1 MKMENEKIYG
11 QTTICARATAPGQG
25 AVAIVRV
32 SGPEAVEVLDKVF
45 RPFKDKGP
53 RAAEFRPKEMHYGR
67 IIFPESPGHSTDN
80 AETVIDEVMA
90 VVFRAPHSYTG
101 EDSAEIYCHGS
112 QYIVSEILRALLT
125 AGAVMATAG
134 EFTKRAFLNGR
145 MDLAQAEAVADLIAS
160 ENRAAHDIAL
170 KQMRGGYS
178 SELQEMRSQMVD
190 IVSLMELE
198 LDFSE
203 EDVEFA
209 DRSQVLALLDR
220 VSEHISRLVDS
231 FALGNAIKNG
241 IPTAI
246 VGAVNTGKSTLL
258 NALLGEERAIVS
270 DIAGTTRDTIE
281 DTVNIAGTTF
291 RFIDTAGIRDT
302 AETIEAIGI
311 NRTYST
317 IERASVILLMLDA
330 TRPGTFGDSLAAVA
344 SRIAPGQRLFVLL
357 NKADLLCGDG
367 IAPTP
372 SPSNI
377 ELYDPAVEHPDR
389 TDQPITA
396 PVQDYASLAAL
407 PAVRS
412 MLTLIEDI
420 VRQAG
425 LTPGRIIPLSARCR
439 LGLLE
444 VTSALTATAADFSAP
459 ASATLVTNLRHYQAL
474 RDALTALTRSREAL
488 TAGVSTEF
496 VTQDIREALYHIGTI
511 CGQVTSDEILGS
523 IFSRFCIG
531 K

>member
-1 MKMENEKIYG
+1 MDSGTIYE

-25 AVAIVRV
+25 AIAVVRI
-32 SGPEAVEVLDKVF
+32 SGPEAVTVLERVY
-45 RPFKDKGP
+45 RPMKEEGGV
-53 RAAEFRPKEMHYGR
+53 RAAEFRAREMHYGR
-67 IIFPESPGHSTDN
+67 IVFPEGN
-80 AETVIDEVMA
+80 AAETVIDEVMA

-112 QYIVSEILRALLT
+112 QYIVSEILRALIA
-125 AGAVMATAG
+125 AGAEMAAAG

-220 VSEHISRLVDS
+220 VSEHILRLVDS

-330 TRPGTFGDSLAAVA
+330 TRPGTFGESFGAIA
-344 SRIAPGQRLFVLL
+344 SRLNHVPSTHSGISERTLLILL
-357 NKADLLCGDG
+357 NKADLLSEPV
-367 IAPTP
+367 I
-372 SPSNI
+372 
-377 ELYDPAVEHPDR
+377 PAMLISAE
-389 TDQPITA
+389 
-396 PVQDYASLAAL
+396 SLA
-407 PAVRS
+407 R
-412 MLTLIEDI
+412 
-420 VRQAG
+420 RKG
-425 LTPGRIIPLSARCR
+425 LSPTRTIAISARNR
-439 LGLLE
+439 LGLPE
-444 VTSALTATAADFSAP
+444 ITAALAATAAAHTTDT
-459 ASATLVTNLRHYQAL
+459 SATLVTNLRHYQAL
-474 RDALTALTRSREAL
+474 QKALEALTRAREAL
-488 TAGVSTEF
+488 LAGVSTEF
-496 VTQDIREALYHIGTI
+496 VTQDIREALHHIGEI
-511 CGQVTSDEILGS
+511 CGEVTSEEVLGTV
-523 IFSRFCIG
+523 FSRFCIG

>member
-1 MKMENEKIYG
+1 MDSGKIYE

-25 AVAIVRV
+25 AIAVVRI
-32 SGPEAVEVLDKVF
+32 SGPEAVTVLDRVY
-45 RPFKDKGP
+45 RPMKEEGSA
-53 RAAEFRPKEMHYGR
+53 RAAEFRAREMHYGR
-67 IIFPESPGHSTDN
+67 IVFPEGN
-80 AETVIDEVMA
+80 AAETVIDEVMA

-112 QYIVSEILRALLT
+112 QYIVSEILRALIA
-125 AGAVMATAG
+125 AGAEMASAG

-170 KQMRGGYS
+170 QQLRGGYS
-178 SELQEMRSQMVD
+178 SELQEMRSEMLD

-209 DRSQVLALLDR
+209 DRTRVLDLIDR
-220 VSEHISRLVDS
+220 VSAHISRLADS
-231 FALGNAIKNG
+231 FALGNAIKN
-241 IPTAI
+241 AI

-258 NALLGEERAIVS
+258 NALLGEDRAIVS

-281 DTVNIAGTTF
+281 DTVNIAGVTF
-291 RFIDTAGIRDT
+291 RFIDTAGIR
-302 AETIEAIGI
+302 ETSDSIETIGI
-311 NRTYST
+311 NRTYTTLSK
-317 IERASVILLMLDA
+317 AALILLMLDA

-367 IAPTP
+367 IATTPT
-372 SPSNI
+372 PSNI

-389 TDQPITA
+389 TDQPVTA

-420 VRQAG
+420 ARQAG
-425 LTPGRIIPLSARCR
+425 LTPGQIIPLSARCR
-439 LGLLE
+439 LGLPE

-474 RDALTALTRSREAL
+474 REALTALTRSREAL

>member
-45 RPFKDKGP
+45 RPFNDQGP
-53 RAAEFRPKEMHYGR
+53 RAAEFRPREMHYGR

-90 VVFRAPHSYTG
+90 VTFRAPHSYTG

-112 QYIVSEILRALLT
+112 QYIVSEILRALLA
-125 AGAVMATAG
+125 AGAVMAAAG

-178 SELQEMRSQMVD
+178 SELQVMRSQMVD

-330 TRPGTFGDSLAAVA
+330 TRPGTFGESFGAIA
-344 SRIAPGQRLFVLL
+344 SRLGVAEHKESRNCVAPTHSGVSERTLLILL
-357 NKADLLCGDG
+357 NKADLLSEPE
-367 IAPTP
+367 I
-372 SPSNI
+372 
-377 ELYDPAVEHPDR
+377 PA
-389 TDQPITA
+389 
-396 PVQDYASLAAL
+396 
-407 PAVRS
+407 
-412 MLTLIEDI
+412 MLTSAENLA
-420 VRQAG
+420 RRKG
-425 LTPGRIIPLSARCR
+425 LSPTRTLAISARNR
-439 LGLLE
+439 LGLPKI
-444 VTSALTATAADFSAP
+444 TAALAATAAAHTTDTST
-459 ASATLVTNLRHYQAL
+459 TLVTNLRHYQAL
-474 RDALTALTRSREAL
+474 QKALEALTRAREAL
-488 TAGVSTEF
+488 LAGVSTEF
-496 VTQDIREALYHIGTI
+496 VTQDIREALHHIGEI
-511 CGQVTSDEILGS
+511 CGEVTSEEVLGTV
-523 IFSRFCIG
+523 FSRFCIG

>member
-1 MKMENEKIYG
+1 MDSGKIYE
-11 QTTICARATAPGQG
+11 QTTICARATSPGQG
-25 AVAIVRV
+25 AIAVVRI
-32 SGPEAVEVLDKVF
+32 SGPEAVTVLERVY
-45 RPFKDKGP
+45 RPRKEEGGV
-53 RAAEFRPKEMHYGR
+53 RAAEFRAREIHYGR
-67 IIFPESPGHSTDN
+67 IVFPEGN
-80 AETVIDEVMA
+80 AAETVIDEVMA

-112 QYIVSEILRALLT
+112 QYIVSEILRALIA
-125 AGAVMATAG
+125 AGAEMAAAG

-330 TRPGTFGDSLAAVA
+330 TRPGTFEDSFGAIA
-344 SRIAPGQRLFVLL
+344 SRLNHVPSTHSGISERALLILL
-357 NKADLLCGDG
+357 NKADLLSEPE
-367 IAPTP
+367 I
-372 SPSNI
+372 
-377 ELYDPAVEHPDR
+377 PAMLTSAE
-389 TDQPITA
+389 
-396 PVQDYASLAAL
+396 SLARRKGL
-407 PAVRS
+407 SPTR
-412 MLTLIEDI
+412 TLAI
-420 VRQAG
+420 
-425 LTPGRIIPLSARCR
+425 SARNR
-439 LGLLE
+439 LGLPE
-444 VTSALTATAADFSAP
+444 ITAALAATAAAHTTDT
-459 ASATLVTNLRHYQAL
+459 SATLVTNLRHYQAL
-474 RDALTALTRSREAL
+474 QKALEALTRAREAL
-488 TAGVSTEF
+488 LAGVSTEF
-496 VTQDIREALYHIGTI
+496 VTQDIREALHHIGEI
-511 CGQVTSDEILGS
+511 CGEVTSEEVLGTV
-523 IFSRFCIG
+523 FSRFCIG

>member
-45 RPFKDKGP
+45 RPFNDQRP
-53 RAAEFRPKEMHYGR
+53 RAAEFRPREMHYGR

-90 VVFRAPHSYTG
+90 VIFRAPHSYTG

-112 QYIVSEILRALLT
+112 QYIVSEILRALLA
-125 AGAVMATAG
+125 AGAVMAAAG

-209 DRSQVLALLDR
+209 DRNQVLALLDR

-330 TRPGTFGDSLAAVA
+330 TRPGTFEESFGAIA
-344 SRIAPGQRLFVLL
+344 SRLNHVPSTHSGINERTLLILL
-357 NKADLLCGDG
+357 NKADLLSEPE
-367 IAPTP
+367 I
-372 SPSNI
+372 
-377 ELYDPAVEHPDR
+377 PA
-389 TDQPITA
+389 
-396 PVQDYASLAAL
+396 
-407 PAVRS
+407 
-412 MLTLIEDI
+412 MLTSADDLA
-420 VRQAG
+420 RRKG
-425 LTPGRIIPLSARCR
+425 LSPTRTIAISARHR
-439 LGLLE
+439 LGLPE
-444 VTSALTATAADFSAP
+444 ITAALAATAAAHTTDT
-459 ASATLVTNLRHYQAL
+459 SATLVTNLRHYQAL
-474 RDALTALTRSREAL
+474 QKALEALTRAREAL
-488 TAGVSTEF
+488 LAGVSTEF
-496 VTQDIREALYHIGTI
+496 VTQDIREALHHIGEI
-511 CGQVTSDEILGS
+511 CGEVTSEEVLGTV
-523 IFSRFCIG
+523 FSRFCIG

>member
-1 MKMENEKIYG
+1 MDSGTIYE
-11 QTTICARATAPGQG
+11 QTTICARATAPGHG
-25 AVAIVRV
+25 AIAVVRI
-32 SGPEAVEVLDKVF
+32 SGPEAVDVLERVY
-45 RPFKDKGP
+45 RPMKEEGGV
-53 RAAEFRPKEMHYGR
+53 RAAEFRAREMHYGR
-67 IIFPESPGHSTDN
+67 IVFPDGDT

-112 QYIVSEILRALLT
+112 QYIVSEILRALLA
-125 AGAVMATAG
+125 AGAVMAAAG

-330 TRPGTFGDSLAAVA
+330 TRPGTFWESFEAIA
-344 SRIAPGQRLFVLL
+344 SRLNHVPSTHSGISERTLLILL
-357 NKADLLCGDG
+357 NKADLLSEPE
-367 IAPTP
+367 I
-372 SPSNI
+372 
-377 ELYDPAVEHPDR
+377 PAMLTSAE
-389 TDQPITA
+389 
-396 PVQDYASLAAL
+396 SLARRKGL
-407 PAVRS
+407 FPTR
-412 MLTLIEDI
+412 TLAI
-420 VRQAG
+420 
-425 LTPGRIIPLSARCR
+425 SARNR
-439 LGLLE
+439 LGLPE
-444 VTSALTATAADFSAP
+444 ITAALAATAAAHTTDT
-459 ASATLVTNLRHYQAL
+459 SATLVTNLRHYQAL
-474 RDALTALTRSREAL
+474 QKALEALTRAREAL
-488 TAGVSTEF
+488 LAGVSTEF
-496 VTQDIREALYHIGTI
+496 VTQDIREALHHIGEI
-511 CGQVTSDEILGS
+511 CGEVTSEEVLGTV
-523 IFSRFCIG
+523 FSRFCIG

>member
-53 RAAEFRPKEMHYGR
+53 RAAEFRPREMHYGR

-90 VVFRAPHSYTG
+90 VIFRAPHSYTG

-112 QYIVSEILRALLT
+112 QYIVSEILRALLA
-125 AGAVMATAG
+125 AGAVMAAAG

-241 IPTAI
+241 IP
-246 VGAVNTGKSTLL
+246 
-258 NALLGEERAIVS
+258 RAIVS

-330 TRPGTFGDSLAAVA
+330 TRPGTFEESFGAIA
-344 SRIAPGQRLFVLL
+344 SRLNHIPSTHSGISERTLLILL
-357 NKADLLCGDG
+357 NKADLLSEPE
-367 IAPTP
+367 I
-372 SPSNI
+372 
-377 ELYDPAVEHPDR
+377 PA
-389 TDQPITA
+389 
-396 PVQDYASLAAL
+396 
-407 PAVRS
+407 
-412 MLTLIEDI
+412 MLTSAEDLA
-420 VRQAG
+420 RRKG
-425 LTPGRIIPLSARCR
+425 LSPTRTLAISARNR
-439 LGLLE
+439 LGLPE
-444 VTSALTATAADFSAP
+444 ITAALAATAAAHTTDT
-459 ASATLVTNLRHYQAL
+459 SATLVTNLRHYQAL
-474 RDALTALTRSREAL
+474 QKALEALTRAREAL
-488 TAGVSTEF
+488 LAGVSTEF
-496 VTQDIREALYHIGTI
+496 VTQDIREALHHIGEI
-511 CGQVTSDEILGS
+511 CGEVTSEEVLGTV
-523 IFSRFCIG
+523 FSRFCIG

>member
-11 QTTICARATAPGQG
+11 QTTICARATSPGQG
-25 AVAIVRV
+25 AVAIVRI
-32 SGPEAVEVLDKVF
+32 SGPEAVDVLDKVF

-53 RAAEFRPKEMHYGR
+53 RAAEFRPREMHYGR

-80 AETVIDEVMA
+80 AETLIDEVMA
-90 VVFRAPHSYTG
+90 VIFRAPHSYTG

-112 QYIVSEILRALLT
+112 QYIVSEILRALLA
-125 AGAVMATAG
+125 AGAVMAAAG

-330 TRPGTFGDSLAAVA
+330 TRPGTFEESFEAIA
-344 SRIAPGQRLFVLL
+344 SRLNHVPSTHSGINERTLLMLL
-357 NKADLLCGDG
+357 NKADLLSEPE
-367 IAPTP
+367 I
-372 SPSNI
+372 
-377 ELYDPAVEHPDR
+377 
-389 TDQPITA
+389 
-396 PVQDYASLAAL
+396 PV
-407 PAVRS
+407 
-412 MLTLIEDI
+412 MLTSAEDLA
-420 VRQAG
+420 RRKG
-425 LTPGRIIPLSARCR
+425 LSPTRTLAISARHR
-439 LGLLE
+439 LGLPE
-444 VTSALTATAADFSAP
+444 IIAALAATAAAHTTDT
-459 ASATLVTNLRHYQAL
+459 SATLVTNLRHYQAL
-474 RDALTALTRSREAL
+474 QKALEALTRAREAL
-488 TAGVSTEF
+488 LAGVSTEF
-496 VTQDIREALYHIGTI
+496 VTQDIREALHHIGEI
-511 CGQVTSDEILGS
+511 CGEVTSEEVLGTV
-523 IFSRFCIG
+523 FSRFCIG

>member
-1 MKMENEKIYG
+1 MDSGTIYE

-25 AVAIVRV
+25 AIAVVRI
-32 SGPEAVEVLDKVF
+32 SGPEAVTVLERVY
-45 RPFKDKGP
+45 RPMKEEGGV
-53 RAAEFRPKEMHYGR
+53 RAAEFRAREMHYGR
-67 IIFPESPGHSTDN
+67 IVFPEGN
-80 AETVIDEVMA
+80 AAETVIDEVMA

-112 QYIVSEILRALLT
+112 QYIVSEILRALIA
-125 AGAVMATAG
+125 AGAEMASAG

-160 ENRAAHDIAL
+160 ENKAAHDIAL
-170 KQMRGGYS
+170 QQLRGGYS
-178 SELQEMRSQMVD
+178 SELQEMRSEMLD

-209 DRSQVLALLDR
+209 DRTRVLDLIDR
-220 VSEHISRLVDS
+220 VSAHISRLADS

-241 IPTAI
+241 IPVAI

-258 NALLGEERAIVS
+258 NALLGEDRAIVS

-281 DTVNIAGTTF
+281 DTVNIAGVTF
-291 RFIDTAGIRDT
+291 RFIDTAGIR
-302 AETIEAIGI
+302 ETSDSIETIGI
-311 NRTYST
+311 NRTYTTLSK
-317 IERASVILLMLDA
+317 AALILLMLDA

-367 IAPTP
+367 IAPSH
-372 SPSNI
+372 SPSDL

-389 TDQPITA
+389 TDQPVTA

-420 VRQAG
+420 ARQAG

-439 LGLLE
+439 LGLPE

-474 RDALTALTRSREAL
+474 RNALTALSRSREAL

>member
-32 SGPEAVEVLDKVF
+32 SGQEAVEVLDKVF
-45 RPFKDKGP
+45 RPFNDKGP
-53 RAAEFRPKEMHYGR
+53 RAAEFRPREMHYGR
-67 IIFPESPGHSTDN
+67 IVFPESPGHSTDN

-90 VVFRAPHSYTG
+90 VIFRAPHSYTG

-112 QYIVSEILRALLT
+112 QYIVSEILRALLA
-125 AGAVMATAG
+125 AGAVMAAAG

-270 DIAGTTRDTIE
+270 NIAGTTRDTIE

-330 TRPGTFGDSLAAVA
+330 TRPGTFEESFEAIA
-344 SRIAPGQRLFVLL
+344 SRLNHVPSTHSGINERTLLILL
-357 NKADLLCGDG
+357 NKADLLSEPE
-367 IAPTP
+367 I
-372 SPSNI
+372 
-377 ELYDPAVEHPDR
+377 PAMLTSAE
-389 TDQPITA
+389 
-396 PVQDYASLAAL
+396 SLARRKGL
-407 PAVRS
+407 SPTR
-412 MLTLIEDI
+412 TLAI
-420 VRQAG
+420 
-425 LTPGRIIPLSARCR
+425 SARNR
-439 LGLLE
+439 LGLPE
-444 VTSALTATAADFSAP
+444 ITAALAATAAAHTTDT
-459 ASATLVTNLRHYQAL
+459 SATLVTNLRHYQAL
-474 RDALTALTRSREAL
+474 QKALEALTRAREAL
-488 TAGVSTEF
+488 LAGVSTEF
-496 VTQDIREALYHIGTI
+496 VTQDIREALHHIGEI
-511 CGQVTSDEILGS
+511 CGEVTSEEVLGTV
-523 IFSRFCIG
+523 FSRFCIG

>member
-1 MKMENEKIYG
+1 MIMENEKIYG

-25 AVAIVRV
+25 AVAIVRI

-45 RPFKDKGP
+45 RPFNDQGP
-53 RAAEFRPKEMHYGR
+53 RAAEFRPREMHYGR

-90 VVFRAPHSYTG
+90 VTFRAPHSYTG

-112 QYIVSEILRALLT
+112 QYIVSEILRALLA
-125 AGAVMATAG
+125 AGAVMAAAG

-330 TRPGTFGDSLAAVA
+330 TRPGTFGESFGAIA
-344 SRIAPGQRLFVLL
+344 SRLGDMKHKEIQNCVAPTHSGINERTLLILL
-357 NKADLLCGDG
+357 NKADLLSEPE
-367 IAPTP
+367 I
-372 SPSNI
+372 
-377 ELYDPAVEHPDR
+377 PAMLTSAE
-389 TDQPITA
+389 
-396 PVQDYASLAAL
+396 SLARRKGL
-407 PAVRS
+407 SPTR
-412 MLTLIEDI
+412 TLAI
-420 VRQAG
+420 
-425 LTPGRIIPLSARCR
+425 SARNR
-439 LGLLE
+439 LGLPE
-444 VTSALTATAADFSAP
+444 ITAALAATAAAHTTDTST
-459 ASATLVTNLRHYQAL
+459 TLVTNLRHYQAL
-474 RDALTALTRSREAL
+474 QKALEALTRAREAL
-488 TAGVSTEF
+488 LAGVSTEF
-496 VTQDIREALYHIGTI
+496 VTQDIREALHHIGEI
-511 CGQVTSDEILGS
+511 CGEVTSEEVLGTV
-523 IFSRFCIG
+523 FSRFCIG

>member
-1 MKMENEKIYG
+1 M
-11 QTTICARATAPGQG
+11 P
-25 AVAIVRV
+25 
-32 SGPEAVEVLDKVF
+32 
-45 RPFKDKGP
+45 RP
-53 RAAEFRPKEMHYGR
+53 
-67 IIFPESPGHSTDN
+67 SSTSDN

-90 VVFRAPHSYTG
+90 VIFRAPHSYTG

-112 QYIVSEILRALLT
+112 QYIVSEILRALLA

-178 SELQEMRSQMVD
+178 SELQEMRSQM
-190 IVSLMELE
+190 
-198 LDFSE
+198 
-203 EDVEFA
+203 
-209 DRSQVLALLDR
+209 LALLDR

-291 RFIDTAGIRDT
+291 RFIDTAGIRET

-317 IERASVILLMLDA
+317 IERASVIPSASTAPTAPSNVPPSSSSCSTPPDPGHSGNPSRPSPRGWGIWS
-330 TRPGTFGDSLAAVA
+330 TRES
-344 SRIAPGQRLFVLL
+344 
-357 NKADLLCGDG
+357 G
-367 IAPTP
+367 IAWLP
-372 SPSNI
+372 
-377 ELYDPAVEHPDR
+377 
-389 TDQPITA
+389 PIA
-396 PVQDYASLAAL
+396 ESAS
-407 PAVRS
+407 
-412 MLTLIEDI
+412 
-420 VRQAG
+420 
-425 LTPGRIIPLSARCR
+425 GRC
-439 LGLLE
+439 
-444 VTSALTATAADFSAP
+444 
-459 ASATLVTNLRHYQAL
+459 
-474 RDALTALTRSREAL
+474 
-488 TAGVSTEF
+488 
-496 VTQDIREALYHIGTI
+496 
-511 CGQVTSDEILGS
+511 
-523 IFSRFCIG
+523 
-531 K
+531 

>member
-1 MKMENEKIYG
+1 MDSGTIYE
-11 QTTICARATAPGQG
+11 QTTICARATAPGHG
-25 AVAIVRV
+25 AIAVVRI
-32 SGPEAVEVLDKVF
+32 SGPEAVDVLERVY
-45 RPFKDKGP
+45 RPMKEEGGV
-53 RAAEFRPKEMHYGR
+53 RAAEFRAREMHYGR
-67 IIFPESPGHSTDN
+67 IVFPDGDT

-112 QYIVSEILRALLT
+112 QYIVSEILRALLA
-125 AGAVMATAG
+125 AGAVMAAAG

-330 TRPGTFGDSLAAVA
+330 TRPGTFWESFEAIA
-344 SRIAPGQRLFVLL
+344 SRLNHVPSTHSGISERTLLILL
-357 NKADLLCGDG
+357 NKADLLSEPE
-367 IAPTP
+367 I
-372 SPSNI
+372 
-377 ELYDPAVEHPDR
+377 PAMLTSAE
-389 TDQPITA
+389 
-396 PVQDYASLAAL
+396 SLARRKGL
-407 PAVRS
+407 YPTR
-412 MLTLIEDI
+412 TLAI
-420 VRQAG
+420 
-425 LTPGRIIPLSARCR
+425 SARNR
-439 LGLLE
+439 LGLPE
-444 VTSALTATAADFSAP
+444 ITAALATTAVTHTADT
-459 ASATLVTNLRHYQAL
+459 SATLVTNLRHYQAL
-474 RDALTALTRSREAL
+474 QKALEALTRAREAL
-488 TAGVSTEF
+488 LAGVSTEF
-496 VTQDIREALYHIGTI
+496 VTQDIREALHHIGEI
-511 CGQVTSDEILGS
+511 CGEVTSEEVLGTV
-523 IFSRFCIG
+523 FSRFCIG

>member
-45 RPFKDKGP
+45 RPFNDQGP
-53 RAAEFRPKEMHYGR
+53 RAAEFRPREMHYGR
-67 IIFPESPGHSTDN
+67 IVFPESPGHSTDN

-90 VVFRAPHSYTG
+90 VTFRAPHSYTG

-112 QYIVSEILRALLT
+112 QYIVSEILRALLA
-125 AGAVMATAG
+125 AGAVMAAAG

-330 TRPGTFGDSLAAVA
+330 TRPVTFGESFGAIA
-344 SRIAPGQRLFVLL
+344 SRLNHVPSTHSGINERTLLILL
-357 NKADLLCGDG
+357 NKADLLSEPE
-367 IAPTP
+367 I
-372 SPSNI
+372 
-377 ELYDPAVEHPDR
+377 PA
-389 TDQPITA
+389 
-396 PVQDYASLAAL
+396 
-407 PAVRS
+407 
-412 MLTLIEDI
+412 MLTSAEDLA
-420 VRQAG
+420 RRKG
-425 LTPGRIIPLSARCR
+425 LSPTRTLAISARNR
-439 LGLLE
+439 LGLPE
-444 VTSALTATAADFSAP
+444 ITAALTATAAAHTTDT
-459 ASATLVTNLRHYQAL
+459 SATLVTNLRHYQAL
-474 RDALTALTRSREAL
+474 QKALEALTRAREAL
-488 TAGVSTEF
+488 LAGVSTEF
-496 VTQDIREALYHIGTI
+496 VTQDIREALHHIGEI
-511 CGQVTSDEILGS
+511 CGEVTSEEVLGTV
-523 IFSRFCIG
+523 FSRFCIG

>member
-25 AVAIVRV
+25 AVAIVRI

-45 RPFKDKGP
+45 RPFNDKGP
-53 RAAEFRPKEMHYGR
+53 RTAEFRPREMHYGR
-67 IIFPESPGHSTDN
+67 IIFPESPGHSTGN

-90 VVFRAPHSYTG
+90 VTFRAPHSYTG
-101 EDSAEIYCHGS
+101 EDSVEIYCHGS
-112 QYIVSEILRALLT
+112 QYIVSEILRALLA
-125 AGAVMATAG
+125 AGAVMAAAG

-330 TRPGTFGDSLAAVA
+330 TRPGTFEESFGAIA
-344 SRIAPGQRLFVLL
+344 SRLNHVPSTHSGINERTLLILL
-357 NKADLLCGDG
+357 NKADLLSEPE
-367 IAPTP
+367 I
-372 SPSNI
+372 
-377 ELYDPAVEHPDR
+377 PA
-389 TDQPITA
+389 
-396 PVQDYASLAAL
+396 
-407 PAVRS
+407 
-412 MLTLIEDI
+412 MLTSADDLA
-420 VRQAG
+420 RRKG
-425 LTPGRIIPLSARCR
+425 LSPTRTIAISARNR
-439 LGLLE
+439 LGLPE
-444 VTSALTATAADFSAP
+444 ITAALAATAVTHTTDT
-459 ASATLVTNLRHYQAL
+459 SATLVTNLRHYQAL
-474 RDALTALTRSREAL
+474 QKALEALTRSREAL
-488 TAGVSTEF
+488 LAGVSTEF
-496 VTQDIREALYHIGTI
+496 VTQDIREALHHIGEI
-511 CGQVTSDEILGS
+511 CGEVTSEEVLGTV
-523 IFSRFCIG
+523 FSRFCIG

>member
-1 MKMENEKIYG
+1 MDSGTIYE

-25 AVAIVRV
+25 AIAVVRI
-32 SGPEAVEVLDKVF
+32 SGPEAVTVLERVY
-45 RPFKDKGP
+45 RPMKEEGGV
-53 RAAEFRPKEMHYGR
+53 RAAEFRAREMHYGR
-67 IIFPESPGHSTDN
+67 IVFPEGN
-80 AETVIDEVMA
+80 AAETVIDEVMA

-112 QYIVSEILRALLT
+112 QYIVSEILRALIA
-125 AGAVMATAG
+125 AGAEMASAG

-160 ENRAAHDIAL
+160 ENKAAHDIAL
-170 KQMRGGYS
+170 QQLRGGYS
-178 SELQEMRSQMVD
+178 SELQEMRSEMLD

-209 DRSQVLALLDR
+209 DRTRVLDLIDR
-220 VSEHISRLVDS
+220 VSEHIARLADS

-241 IPTAI
+241 IPVAI

-258 NALLGEERAIVS
+258 NALLGEDRAIVS

-281 DTVNIAGTTF
+281 DTVNIAGVTF
-291 RFIDTAGIRDT
+291 RFIDTAGIR
-302 AETIEAIGI
+302 ETSDSIETIGI
-311 NRTYST
+311 NRTYTTLSK
-317 IERASVILLMLDA
+317 AALILLMLDA
-330 TRPGTFGDSLAAVA
+330 TRPGTFRDSLAAVA
-344 SRIAPGQRLFVLL
+344 SRISPGQRLFVLL
-357 NKADLLCGDG
+357 NKADLLCEDG
-367 IAPTP
+367 IAPTHTPTP
-372 SPSNI
+372 SDL

-389 TDQPITA
+389 TGQPVTA

-420 VRQAG
+420 ARQAG
-425 LTPGRIIPLSARCR
+425 LPPGRIIPLSARCR
-439 LGLLE
+439 LGLPE
-444 VTSALTATAADFSAP
+444 VTSALTATATAADFSAP

-511 CGQVTSDEILGS
+511 CGLVTSDEILGA

>member
-32 SGPEAVEVLDKVF
+32 SGPEAVDVLDKVF

-90 VVFRAPHSYTG
+90 VTFRAPHSYTG

-112 QYIVSEILRALLT
+112 QYIVSEILRALLA
-125 AGAVMATAG
+125 AGAVMAAAG

-209 DRSQVLALLDR
+209 DRTRVLDLIDR
-220 VSEHISRLVDS
+220 VSAHISRLADS

-241 IPTAI
+241 IPVAI

-258 NALLGEERAIVS
+258 NEDRAIVS

-291 RFIDTAGIRDT
+291 RFIDTAGIR
-302 AETIEAIGI
+302 ETSDSIETIGI
-311 NRTYST
+311 NRTYTTLSK
-317 IERASVILLMLDA
+317 AALILLMLDA
-330 TRPGTFGDSLAAVA
+330 TRPGTFPDSLAAVA
-344 SRIAPGQRLFVLL
+344 SRISPGQRLFVLL

-372 SPSNI
+372 SPSDS

-389 TDQPITA
+389 TGQPVTA

-420 VRQAG
+420 ARQAG
-425 LTPGRIIPLSARCR
+425 LTTGRIIPLSARCR
-439 LGLLE
+439 LGLPE
-444 VTSALTATAADFSAP
+444 VTSTLTATAADFSAP

-474 RDALTALTRSREAL
+474 REALTALTRSREAL

-511 CGQVTSDEILGS
+511 CGQVTSDEILGA

>member
-45 RPFKDKGP
+45 RPFNDQGP
-53 RAAEFRPKEMHYGR
+53 RAAEFRPREMHYGR

-90 VVFRAPHSYTG
+90 VTFRAPHSYTG

-112 QYIVSEILRALLT
+112 QYIVSEILRALLA
-125 AGAVMATAG
+125 AGAVMAAAG

-330 TRPGTFGDSLAAVA
+330 TRPGTFEESFGAIA
-344 SRIAPGQRLFVLL
+344 SRLNHVPSTHSGISERTLLILL
-357 NKADLLCGDG
+357 NKADLLSEPE
-367 IAPTP
+367 I
-372 SPSNI
+372 
-377 ELYDPAVEHPDR
+377 PAMLTSAE
-389 TDQPITA
+389 
-396 PVQDYASLAAL
+396 SLA
-407 PAVRS
+407 R
-412 MLTLIEDI
+412 
-420 VRQAG
+420 RKG
-425 LTPGRIIPLSARCR
+425 LSPTRTIAISARNR
-439 LGLLE
+439 LGLPE
-444 VTSALTATAADFSAP
+444 ITAALAATAAAHTTDT
-459 ASATLVTNLRHYQAL
+459 SATLVTNLRHYQAL
-474 RDALTALTRSREAL
+474 QKALEALTRAREAL
-488 TAGVSTEF
+488 LAGVSTEF
-496 VTQDIREALYHIGTI
+496 VTQDIREALHHIGEI
-511 CGQVTSDEILGS
+511 CGEVTSEEVLGTV
-523 IFSRFCIG
+523 FSRFCVG

>member
-1 MKMENEKIYG
+1 MDSGTIYE

-25 AVAIVRV
+25 AIAVVRI
-32 SGPEAVEVLDKVF
+32 SGPEAVTVLERVY
-45 RPFKDKGP
+45 RPMKEEGGV
-53 RAAEFRPKEMHYGR
+53 RAAEFRAREMHYGR
-67 IIFPESPGHSTDN
+67 IVFPEGN
-80 AETVIDEVMA
+80 AAETVIDEVMA

-112 QYIVSEILRALLT
+112 QYIVSEILRALIA
-125 AGAVMATAG
+125 AGAEMAAAG

-220 VSEHISRLVDS
+220 VSEHILRLVDS

-311 NRTYST
+311 SRTYST

-330 TRPGTFGDSLAAVA
+330 TRPGTFEESFEAIA
-344 SRIAPGQRLFVLL
+344 SRLNHVPSTHSGINERTLLILL
-357 NKADLLCGDG
+357 NKADLLSEPE
-367 IAPTP
+367 I
-372 SPSNI
+372 
-377 ELYDPAVEHPDR
+377 PA
-389 TDQPITA
+389 
-396 PVQDYASLAAL
+396 
-407 PAVRS
+407 
-412 MLTLIEDI
+412 MLTSAEDLA
-420 VRQAG
+420 RQKG
-425 LTPGRIIPLSARCR
+425 LSPTRTLAISARNR
-439 LGLLE
+439 LGLPE
-444 VTSALTATAADFSAP
+444 ITAALAATAAAHTADT
-459 ASATLVTNLRHYQAL
+459 SATLVTNLRHYQAL
-474 RDALTALTRSREAL
+474 QKALEALTRAREAL
-488 TAGVSTEF
+488 LAGVSTEF
-496 VTQDIREALYHIGTI
+496 VTQDIREALHHIGEI
-511 CGQVTSDEILGS
+511 CGEVTSEEVLGTV
-523 IFSRFCIG
+523 FSRFCIG